1 MNKNKILSV
10 VTLVIIFG
18 GIIWLAKPGPNQ
30 SDEANAVAGTN
41 FSGTN
46 SGDNYHKTGEAESGY
61 ALEAPE
67 TFYNFGEISMKNSNV
82 KHDFTV
88 KNNTSRSINIAK
100 VYTSCMCTSA
110 SIAVGGSTKGPFGMP
125 GHGLVPKA
133 NMEIPAGGEA
143 IITAE
148 FDPNAHGP
156 AGVGRIEREIYLE
169 DDAGAQTVL
178 KFEAVV
184 TP

>member
-88 KNNTSRSINIAK
+88 KNNTSRSINGLSPYPKGIFPSKILLSISIVGACDT
-100 VYTSCMCTSA
+100 VYEVFITSSSGSFNKMYA
-110 SIAVGGSTKGPFGMP
+110 AVPS
-125 GHGLVPKA
+125 
-133 NMEIPAGGEA
+133 
-143 IITAE
+143 
-148 FDPNAHGP
+148 
-156 AGVGRIEREIYLE
+156 
-169 DDAGAQTVL
+169 
-178 KFEAVV
+178 
-184 TP
+184 